1 MRSRREVLEK
11 RKKLRKRLR
20 KAVFEYGEK
29 RITDNCTYWV
39 SSISGCDKCV
49 YNSLRTNENTS
60 LRGCPSA
67 EDCPDFVNRYTEK
80 DLEDKYL
87 KMCDDEVYLAK
98 NYRDL
103 FILNWVLED
112 SQPDWLEKLVSYLQ
126 NAYLKIKRFMLD
138 GSK

>member
-11 RKKLRKRLR
+11 RKKLRKKLR
-20 KAVFEYGEK
+20 KAVFEYGQK

-39 SSISGCDKCV
+39 SSVSGCDKCV
-49 YNSLRTNENTS
+49 YNSIRTNDNNS
-60 LRGCPSA
+60 LRGCPNA
-67 EDCPDFVNRYTEK
+67 EICPDFSNRYIEK

-87 KMCDDEVYLAK
+87 KMCEDEVYLAK

-112 SQPDWLEKLVSYLQ
+112 SEPDWLEKFVLFIDGV
-126 NAYLKIKRFMLD
+126 YLKIKRFLLD
-138 GSK
+138 EPK